1 MPYQVQ
7 ISRGSSIS
15 PINSE
20 IKPFKATAPAL
31 QILLRDRDEPAVVI
45 RTVIT
50 SAQTTEV
57 IGDGTRVTSLTY
69 TDRQSGAA
77 RTLELAGVFV

>member
-7 ISRGSSIS
+7 ISRGGSIS
-15 PINSE
+15 LINSD
-20 IKPFKATAPAL
+20 IKPFKATALAR
-31 QILLRDRDEPAVVI
+31 QILVRDRDELAVVI

-57 IGDGTRVTSLTY
+57 IGDGTRVTALTY

-77 RTLELAGVFV
+77 HTLELAGVFV